1 MRGGQ
6 PKYVLAALVL
16 AVFWGVVY
24 WSAPA
29 SREPG
34 VRVAGATQTDAPSQ
48 PVGPR
53 AEPKRPAP
61 TPERLAARKPDTTPA
76 RTDQI
81 ASLASVAT
89 APATN
94 EPAPPAQRSGVVAPQ
109 FREVVVQP
117 GQTLMSIA
125 KQVYGD
131 SRKWETISR
140 ANPRIDPLLVKAG
153 MKLRVPLDPKNVQG
167 LPVDGDDGRVE
178 APATERQAARPT
190 TPASATQYV
199 VREGDTLGAIA
210 TRTLGSSRA
219 WQALLD
225 ANKALIREPEDLRPG
240 MTLTIPAKRD

>member
-6 PKYVLAALVL
+6 SKYVLAALVL

-34 VRVAGATQTDAPSQ
+34 VRVAGAGQIDAPVQ
-48 PVGPR
+48 P
-53 AEPKRPAP
+53 ARPAP
-61 TPERLAARKPDTTPA
+61 TTERLAARKPDAPPA

-94 EPAPPAQRSGVVAPQ
+94 EPAPPAPRSGVLAPQ

-131 SRKWETISR
+131 SRKWETIAR
-140 ANPRIDPLLVKAG
+140 ANPRVDPLLVKAG
-153 MKLRVPLDPKNVQG
+153 MKLRVPLDPKNIQG
-167 LPVDGDDGRVE
+167 LPVDGDAGRVE
-178 APATERQAARPT
+178 PPAAERQTARATP
-190 TPASATQYV
+190 PASATQYV
-199 VREGDTLGAIA
+199 VKDGDTLGAIA
-210 TRTLGSSRA
+210 KRTLGSSGA
-219 WQALLD
+219 WQTLLD
-225 ANKALIREPEDLRPG
+225 ANKALISEPEDLRPG
-240 MTLTIPAKRD
+240 MTLTIPARRD